1 MADGA
6 GLENRFGAT
15 RRGFESHALRTMTV
29 DQSEPERDSA
39 EGRRSQAG
47 AESIEDADADRSRDP
62 VALPHAI
69 SKVLPY
75 VAYVVGAVVLL
86 GNLWRDPGGRMLL
99 DNYQDQVWF
108 EWLLT
113 NGANALAHGDNPLF
127 SMKINAPYGL
137 NLMANTSVLALALPL
152 APVTW
157 LFGADVTFVL
167 VETLALAGTASA
179 WYFVLNKLLHHRVAA
194 AIGGAF
200 CGFAPAMI
208 SQATGHPN
216 LAGQYLLPLILLAV
230 LRLGT
235 PGRRPVVRGL
245 ILAGLVVVQAFINEE
260 LLFLLALALAVFLV
274 VYGVARPRELAS
286 RVPDALWS
294 LGTAVLVAGAVL
306 AYPVYYQ
313 FFGRGHYRGLPDYI
327 LLYGSDLASYWS
339 FARRSIAGDPE
350 IAARVAVNT
359 TEENSFFGWP
369 LMLALLV
376 VVIWLRRD
384 AVVRGL
390 AVTGAVFAWLSLGSQ
405 PKMGGQPIDIPAP
418 WGWLDGLPLF
428 DSVVPTRLALVVTP
442 VVGCMLAIAV
452 ARYAETARASAAAAA
467 RDRGEVAAGGTTD
480 TEATV
485 VRVMGVVV
493 LALVLGPLLP
503 TPLPVSERPYVPPFF
518 TTGMYREHVPAG
530 GVVLGVPPGWSPN
543 LHAMQWQTAADLNF
557 TIFGGYFL
565 APNPNDPER
574 VAMFGPAYPQTMTML
589 SQVADQGTMVGI
601 SAELRAQAAADF
613 RATGVTTLV
622 LPAHHW
628 RAEALRFV
636 VDQLAGPGQ
645 LVGGM
650 WVWDVR
656 PLTAQ

>member
-1 MADGA
+1 
-6 GLENRFGAT
+6 
-15 RRGFESHALRTMTV
+15 MTI

-39 EGRRSQAG
+39 EGRRSPASADALDG
-47 AESIEDADADRSRDP
+47 AEEVPSEADALDGFDDP
-62 VALPHAI
+62 SVAADAVAI
-69 SKVLPY
+69 PRAFFKALPY
-75 VAYVVGAVVLL
+75 VAYLVAAVVLL
-86 GNLWRDPGGRMLL
+86 GNLWRNPGGRMLL

-113 NGANALAHGDNPLF
+113 NGANSLAHFDNPLF

-137 NLMANTSVLALALPL
+137 NLMANTSVLALAIPF

-167 VETLALAGTASA
+167 VETLALAGTAAA
-179 WYFVLNKLLHHRVAA
+179 WYFVLNKLLNHRAA
-194 AIGGAF
+194 AAVGGAF

-245 ILAGLVVVQAFINEE
+245 ILGGLVILQVFINEE
-260 LLFLLALALAVFLV
+260 LLFLLAMALCIFLI
-274 VYGVARPRELAS
+274 VYAISRPRELAA
-286 RVPDALWS
+286 RLPDALWS
-294 LGTAVLVAGAVL
+294 LGTAVLLAGVVL
-306 AYPVYYQ
+306 VYPLYHQ

-350 IAARVAVNT
+350 IAGRIANNA

-376 VVIWLRRD
+376 VVVWLRRD
-384 AVVRGL
+384 VVMRGL
-390 AVTGAVFAWLSLGSQ
+390 AVTGVVFALLSLGSE
-405 PKMGGQPIDIPAP
+405 PKMGGEPLDIPAP
-418 WGWLDGLPLF
+418 WGWLDTLPLF

-442 VVGCMLAIAV
+442 VIGCMLAIAV
-452 ARYAETARASAAAAA
+452 KRFADVVRESAAASAARAADTDDA
-467 RDRGEVAAGGTTD
+467 GGPAAGA
-480 TEATV
+480 EARL
-485 VRVMGVVV
+485 VRMMGILV
-493 LALVLGPLLP
+493 LAIVLVPLTP
-503 TPLPVSERPYVPPFF
+503 TPLPAFERPFVPAFF
-518 TTGMYREHVPAG
+518 TTDTYREYVPRN
-530 GVVLGVPPGWSPN
+530 GVVMGVPPGWNPS

-565 APNPNDPER
+565 TPDPNNPEKT
-574 VAMFGPAYPQTMTML
+574 AMFGPVYPQTATIM
-589 SQVADQGTMVGI
+589 SQIAEQNAVFEVTP
-601 SAELRAQAAADF
+601 ELRAQAAADF
-613 RATGVTTLV
+613 RALGVTTLL

-628 RAEALRFV
+628 KAPELRAWLDQV
-636 VDQLAGPGQ
+636 VGTPGVLA
-645 LVGGM
+645 GGM

-656 PLTAQ
+656 PMTAAA